1 MLFHEKS
8 NYIIQ
13 LSIQRVIQVLFL
25 NTAII
30 LWYTGKGVLGIF
42 SIFIT
47 QNISHLLLHRAHFQ
61 VKLAFSFLFTEWVV
75 VRSTLDSSPG
85 WSHCPDLHYS
95 TSMLTDL
102 CFRTVSADVLQWKK
116 AKLSWEQLWPCRTLK
131 VVRDHRG
138 PEDHT
143 QEQLLWKH
151 CDQGF
156 PGGPQSRRAP
166 AHSCA
171 ARVQQWRPRTAKNKQ
186 IYHI

>member
-1 MLFHEKS
+1 MAKSPVSCFPLSGRLTSFIFRKMSAKHPNLLTLGCLLIFYKAKMLFHEKS

-95 TSMLTDL
+95 TNMLTDL
-102 CFRTVSADVLQWKK
+102 CFPTVTADVLQWKK
-116 AKLSWEQLWPCRTLK
+116 AKLS
-131 VVRDHRG
+131 
-138 PEDHT
+138 
-143 QEQLLWKH
+143 
-151 CDQGF
+151 
-156 PGGPQSRRAP
+156 
-166 AHSCA
+166 
-171 ARVQQWRPRTAKNKQ
+171 
-186 IYHI
+186 